1 MSIYVITDNKTG
13 MDKYYRLEEHTA
25 VEMREGA
32 TIKKYATLTDAIKDS
47 EQYKNP
53 HYSDG
58 ECLDYVL
65 DVIQQLERDYH
76 EIHS

>member
-1 MSIYVITDNKTG
+1 MSIYVVTDNKTG
-13 MDKYYRLEEHTA
+13 MDKYYRLEKHTA

-65 DVIQQLERDYH
+65 DVIQQLEGGA
-76 EIHS
+76 I